1 MFISRVKLCN
11 FGNVKNEELFF
22 KEGITVFSGENGEG
36 KSTVLRAIAMGLYNR
51 FPLTLKDYVR
61 WGQASFSMDIDFNHL
76 GNDYEFT
83 MSYDVGTTRN
93 LRCVN
98 TNEEWVNSSATEQLD
113 SILDVKRAVAS
124 TISFEHEIDLITTQ
138 PSERREYL
146 KGVYDLNFK
155 RQLSIIENDIS
166 ESQAKI
172 EQLRGEIIS
181 LEAQEF
187 ELMVL
192 DRLPFSEEKL
202 QLYKESKSLISKELN
217 LIEEKNKNL
226 EQLKSSLE
234 AKEFQ
239 LYKKRKQGDD
249 ELFSMD
255 AMKSTKSSLDEQLE
269 NFPQDIDLSQIER
282 NYSQLRSQSAGE
294 LEEKNKRIQ
303 FLNEEIEKKNR
314 KRENIK
320 SIEEEIS
327 KKESQEST
335 LKHQMVTSK
344 KNLELFEKG
353 ICPTCGQEIDKTD
366 ISKWVDE
373 LKDFE
378 QNLKKTQEELE
389 DLRSKKKQI
398 LELSKEVEELQREV
412 YPHETTIKVLES
424 KLDLLEEDK
433 KKEITYERDK
443 LNSKRQSLEKEIE
456 NLSSRIK
463 DKLSSVVY
471 IEDEVKS
478 LEGEVDSLKRK
489 VMESDLVSAETIK
502 NKELEL
508 KEISNK
514 INLYE
519 ETRISN
525 QEKKSFNEKIEKS
538 KKERDNQVKEKK
550 KVLDDLEGDNSKF
563 QLAKK
568 IFSRE
573 FPAFVLSQLVRNLEK
588 TVNEFLSRVYPQ
600 YEISIDESKNS
611 LKITYGENKSDVK
624 MASGF
629 EKQIFSFAYKYALGK
644 IQDYGILFLDEVD
657 SAASVSNS
665 RKFYETIGKMDACF
679 KQLFVITHKEEI
691 KELLSND
698 YQASIYQ
705 VSSGTYSLI

>member
-83 MSYDVGTTRN
+83 MSYDGGTTRN

-155 RQLSIIENDIS
+155 KQLSIIENDIS
-166 ESQAKI
+166 ESQTKI
-172 EQLRGEIIS
+172 EQLRGEIVS

-202 QLYKESKSLISKELN
+202 ELYRESKSLINKELN

-239 LYKKRKQGDD
+239 LYKKKKQGED
-249 ELFSMD
+249 ELSSMD

-282 NYSQLRSQSAGE
+282 NYSQLRSQSEGE

-335 LKHQMVTSK
+335 LKHQMVISK

-398 LELSKEVEELQREV
+398 LELSKEVEELQHEV
-412 YPHETTIKVLES
+412 YSHETTIKVLES
-424 KLDLLEEDK
+424 KLDSLEEDK

-489 VMESDLVSAETIK
+489 VMESDLVSAETVK
-502 NKELEL
+502 EKELEL

-550 KVLDDLEGDNSKF
+550 KILDDLEGDNSKF

-588 TVNEFLSRVYPQ
+588 IVNEFLSRVYPQ